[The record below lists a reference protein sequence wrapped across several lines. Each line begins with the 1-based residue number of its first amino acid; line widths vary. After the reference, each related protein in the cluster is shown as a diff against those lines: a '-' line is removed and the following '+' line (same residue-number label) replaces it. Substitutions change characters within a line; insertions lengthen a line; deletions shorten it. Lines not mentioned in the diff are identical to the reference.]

1 MLILWVAILSNV
13 ECVHKVI
20 HCLFENLRVNI
31 GNRKF
36 LAMFWKSLI
45 YLEIQRQHFTTA
57 QCSLGSDD
65 LINRE
70 PTTSIIYKWLS
81 CQIFSCYCK
90 LFKITVIA
98 WGNLTF
104 ILQFVSQPSKIFH
117 FRCCALLS
125 TNTCQTCHH
134 FRIKGVASVGNFI
147 LQFGFSFWIDDVN
160 WCVLEILEL
169 S

>member
-1 MLILWVAILSNV
+1 MLILKSLGKHWQSKILSDV
-13 ECVHKVI
+13 LKES
-20 HCLFENLRVNI
+20 NLS
-31 GNRKF
+31 GD
-36 LAMFWKSLI
+36 S
-45 YLEIQRQHFTTA
+45 ETA
-57 QCSLGSDD
+57 FYHSTVFFMSDD

-70 PTTSIIYKWLS
+70 PTASIIYKWLS
-81 CQIFSCYCK
+81 CQIFTCYCK

-104 ILQFVSQPSKIFH
+104 ILQFATGVSQPSKIFH

-147 LQFGFSFWIDDVN
+147 LQFGFSF
-160 WCVLEILEL
+160 
-169 S
+169 